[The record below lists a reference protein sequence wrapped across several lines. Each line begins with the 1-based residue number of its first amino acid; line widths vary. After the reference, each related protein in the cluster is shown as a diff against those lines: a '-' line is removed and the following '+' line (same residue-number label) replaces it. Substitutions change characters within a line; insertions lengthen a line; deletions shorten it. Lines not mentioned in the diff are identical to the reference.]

1 MVGKRVKAYPHLTLF
16 PHEVEWG
23 EWDIRTQNG
32 EIVDPEKLPSN
43 WDYDTNLELSITV
56 KVRLE
61 GIRRV
66 LGNEESLPRLIC
78 EVQCRPTHWS
88 VIEESRDVQ
97 LDSEL
102 FIAVVS
108 AKVPGRKVAGELK
121 LRAALVAGALNIDGY
136 NTDETAYIAVQE
148 DSLSLSAKGAGMP
161 FSQLDFSRVPG
172 WDKNAP
178 WVVRCK
184 ANNPEALYSR
194 CVRVFVNTKHPACNA
209 LVRGDDKDYEILEPV
224 LARDFLSNLVRE
236 IYLSHLENSSM
247 YAFPK
252 EEIEDN
258 CKEFEVVAQRVIQE
272 SLSMTIPE
280 LIDALKRDWNSVQSK
295 IDGATGYMQKGWK

>member
-1 MVGKRVKAYPHLTLF
+1 MAGKRVKAYPHLTLF

-43 WDYDTNLELSITV
+43 WDYDTNLEISITV

-61 GIRRV
+61 GIRRA

-97 LDSEL
+97 LDSES
-102 FIAVVS
+102 FVAVVS

-184 ANNPEALYSR
+184 ANNPEALYSG
-194 CVRVFVNTKHPACNA
+194 CVRVYVNAKHPAFNA
-209 LVRGDDKDYEILEPV
+209 LVRGDEKDYEILEPV

-252 EEIEDN
+252 KETEDN
-258 CKEFEVVAQRVIQE
+258 CKEFEIVAQRVIQE